1 MADSVK
7 DVAIIG
13 AGVTGSALARLLSA
27 YELDVALLDKEVDVG
42 FGVSKANSGIVH
54 AGFHHDASKTLK
66 ARLELRGNLMFE
78 KLKLELGFPFK
89 RIGILMVAFSSEE
102 MKTVRR
108 MFEQGVRNGV
118 PNIELCGHDR
128 IMSLEPKL
136 NKDVAG
142 GLFAPTGGVVEPYRF
157 VFSLVE
163 SARKNGVELL
173 TSFSVTA
180 AEREASCWRIHAEDG
195 RSILARRVVNAAG
208 LHADAIS
215 TVFNAEKFI
224 IKPRRGEEYLLD
236 RNTPACPAHVIFPVP
251 SGESKGMLVIPTV
264 EGTVMLGPTA
274 EMCESKTDTSTTSG
288 NLERIFGNAGNI
300 ISGVSRRDIITAFS
314 GMRPTV
320 EGDDFMICPSMI
332 APGLVHAAGI
342 QSPGLTAA
350 PAVAEELKDILK
362 RDGMEVREKV
372 SFDPYIKPHPRIYGM
387 PIEQIDALAAEDP
400 AFANIV
406 CRCEQ
411 VSEAEIVDAVRK
423 GHRTLDGVK
432 FYTRAGMGRCQ
443 GGFCSFKVMRIISRE
458 TGLPLEAITKRGAG
472 SGLVVGRISAEVFD
486 HE

>member
-1 MADSVK
+1 MSCQVK

-13 AGVTGSALARLLSA
+13 AGVTGAALARLLSA
-27 YELDVALLDKEVDVG
+27 YELDVALVEREIDVG

-54 AGFHHDASKTLK
+54 AGFHHDASKMLK

-89 RIGILMVAFSSEE
+89 RIGILMVALSGEE
-102 MKTVRR
+102 MKTIRR
-108 MFEQGVRNGV
+108 LFDQGVRNGV

-128 IMSLEPKL
+128 LIALEPKL

-142 GLFAPTGGVVEPYRF
+142 GLYASTGGVVEPYRF

-173 TSFSVTA
+173 TSFNVSAV
-180 AEREASCWRIHAEDG
+180 ERDASCWRINAEDG
-195 RSILARRVVNAAG
+195 RSISARRVVNAAG
-208 LHADAIS
+208 LHADAVS
-215 TVFNAEKFI
+215 ALFKAERFE

-236 RNTPACPAHVIFPVP
+236 RNSPACPAHVIFPVP

-274 EMCESKTDTSTTSG
+274 EMCESKTDASTTAR
-288 NLERIFGNAGNI
+288 NLDRILGNAGNV
-300 ISGVSRRDIITAFS
+300 ISGVSRRDVITAFA
-314 GMRPTV
+314 GMRPTIAG
-320 EGDDFMICPSMI
+320 EDFMICQSKL

-350 PAVAEELKDILK
+350 PAVAEELKELLK
-362 RDGMEVREKV
+362 RDGLEMREKV
-372 SFDPYIKPHPRIYGM
+372 SFDPCVKPHPRVYGLRSD
-387 PIEQIDALAAEDP
+387 QIDALAADDP

-423 GHRTLDGVK
+423 GHHTLDGVK

-458 TGLPLEAITKRGAG
+458 TGLPLERITKRGAG
-472 SGLVVGRISAEVFD
+472 SHIVVGKISPGVLGDE
-486 HE
+486 